1 VIDVCEV
8 EDVRRRLLGPLGVAT
23 ALTAGFS
30 LFASGA
36 LASPTVPTDDDIAAV
51 DSAAADTASQIA
63 ALEAELAT
71 NRAAYD
77 AATIEA
83 QIAAESYNAALVALE
98 DAEREQADAEAQVV
112 AAETELDAASAA
124 MAELAMASYRSG
136 GGLAQLGSLL
146 SADGLE
152 DALAEATTYQVL
164 GTSTAAAEE
173 RYEDAV
179 VASDV
184 ASERAAEAV
193 TERAEAATALEEAS
207 ETAEQ
212 AAADAAAILGANEAR
227 QGALIAELAALR
239 QTSVEMEQQ
248 RQEALEAAR
257 VQAANEAAAAA
268 LGVETPAAPAGEQ
281 AAEPTQAPTTTA
293 PTQAPSTQAPTQAP
307 TTAAPT
313 QAPPPPAPT
322 TPAPTTTTPKPPV
335 TTPPPAP
342 PSSNANAAA
351 LAWARTQL
359 GKPYVYGASGPSS
372 YDCSGLTMMA
382 YRNAGIT
389 IPRNSA
395 AQYYA
400 GDRVPVGQMQPGD
413 LFFYSDNGGPS
424 GIYHV
429 AIYAG
434 NGMRLHAPSQGKNV
448 ELVPMWWPNVL
459 SYAVRP

>member
-1 VIDVCEV
+1 M
-8 EDVRRRLLGPLGVAT
+8 RRRLLGPLGVAA

-36 LASPTVPTDDDIAAV
+36 LAAPTVPTDDDIAAV
-51 DSAAADTASQIA
+51 DAAADDAASQIA

-98 DAEREQADAEAQVV
+98 DAEREQTDAAAEVA

-136 GGLAQLGSLL
+136 GDLAQLGSLL

-164 GTSTAAAEE
+164 GTSTAAAEQ
-173 RYEDAV
+173 RYADAV

-184 ASERAAEAV
+184 ANDRAAEAV
-193 TERAEAATALEEAS
+193 TERAEAAGRLEEAS
-207 ETAEQ
+207 AAADQ
-212 AAADAAAILGANEAR
+212 AAADAAAILGSNEAR

-248 RQEALEAAR
+248 RQEAAEAAR
-257 VQAANEAAAAA
+257 IQAENEAAAAA
-268 LGVETPAAPAGEQ
+268 LGVEAPADTPAAPEATEAPATPAPTQ
-281 AAEPTQAPTTTA
+281 APTTQAPTQAPTTTA
-293 PTQAPSTQAPTQAP
+293 PTTAPTQAP
-307 TTAAPT
+307 A
-313 QAPPPPAPT
+313 PPAPT
-322 TPAPTTTTPKPPV
+322 TPPPTTTKPPV

-342 PSSNANAAA
+342 PSTSANAAA

-359 GKPYVYGASGPSS
+359 GKPYIWGAAGPSG

-382 YRNAGIT
+382 YANAGIS
-389 IPRNSA
+389 IPRTSG

-400 GDRVPVGQMQPGD
+400 GDLVPVGQMKPGD
-413 LFFYSDNGGPS
+413 LIFYSDNGSPS

-434 NGMRLHAPSQGKNV
+434 NGMRLHAPSEGKNV
-448 ELVPMWWPNVL
+448 ELVPMWWSNVL
-459 SYAVRP
+459 PYAARP